1 MRILANNLVD
11 AAALTVPNT
20 APGMGAGWLATGIKS
35 ELCRVLGSTASITAA
50 WDADV
55 SIDTVLLPSIMVS
68 PSATIR
74 VRIYSASDAVV
85 VDTGSVIAAPGATL
99 AEPSHVAVYL
109 PSPALGRRL
118 LITLSDSRQTRLDIP
133 GLVAGLSIQP
143 RYNAAYGAGI
153 SYDDLSEHVR
163 TAAGDLRTEIGTIS
177 PVLQFDLE
185 WIHEDDREEIR
196 RVLAAG
202 KGRLL
207 FFDLL
212 PGNPGSYLRIYG
224 KQEQGGALSLVAY
237 GLHSSSFRILGW

>member
-1 MRILANNLVD
+1 MRILANNLIET
-11 AAALTVPNT
+11 AALTVPNT
-20 APGMGAGWLATGIKS
+20 AAGMGAGWLATGIKS
-35 ELCRVLGSTASITAA
+35 EICRVLGSTASITAA
-50 WDADV
+50 WDADAL
-55 SIDTVLLPSIMVS
+55 IDTVLLPSIVVS
-68 PSATIR
+68 PTATVR
-74 VRIYSASDAVV
+74 VRIYSASEVV
-85 VDTGSVIAAPGATL
+85 VADTGAVIAAPGATL

-109 PSPALGRRL
+109 PATTGRRM

-133 GLVAGLSIQP
+133 GLAAGRSIQP

-163 TAAGDLRTEIGTIS
+163 SAAGDLRTEIGTVS

-202 KGRLL
+202 KRQLM

-212 PGNPGSYLRIYG
+212 PQDPDSYLRIYG
-224 KQEQGGALSLVAY
+224 KQEQGGAMSLVAY
-237 GLHSSSFRILGW
+237 SLHSSSFRILGW